1 MSFSLGSDNAILLK
15 VALIFACRYLNGWI
29 WSTYKLCQLATQKNA
44 LVDERE
50 CGAGEEDVEDG
61 DPKVDFLCRLLGVLV
76 AGVGEVLPVQRWEE
90 EGGQGQLGPNPV
102 FRGLP

>member
-1 MSFSLGSDNAILLK
+1 MVGYGPYINY
-15 VALIFACRYLNGWI
+15 VPW
-29 WSTYKLCQLATQKNA
+29 QLERKNA

-90 EGGQGQLGPNPV
+90 EGGEGQLGPNLV
-102 FRGLP
+102 SRGLPCNTIPYSVSPGL

>member
-1 MSFSLGSDNAILLK
+1 MVGYGPHKNY
-15 VALIFACRYLNGWI
+15 VNW
-29 WSTYKLCQLATQKNA
+29 QLEKNA

-90 EGGQGQLGPNPV
+90 EGG
-102 FRGLP
+102 